1 MSENT
6 NIAHTPQFQMLGV
19 ATSLSPVYTNTCRF
33 GLSPYEF
40 TMVFGR
46 QSDAQLSGPPAP
58 ALVDGSIVIM
68 SLPFLKIL
76 AVHLSH
82 IVSELEAERPI
93 LVPAAALEDVQKR
106 AAVLVKD
113 IRDAHLQP

>member
-19 ATSLSPVYTNTCRF
+19 PASLSPVYTNTCRF
-33 GLSPYEF
+33 GVSPYEF
-40 TMVFGR
+40 TLVFGR
-46 QSDAQLSGPPAP
+46 QSDAQFPGSPAP
-58 ALVDGSIVIM
+58 VMVDGSIVIM

-93 LVPAAALEDVQKR
+93 LVPAAALEGVQKQ
-106 AAVLVKD
+106 AAALAKG